1 MWLNWVITCTC
12 LKVPLHA
19 TSPRQGLFILSN
31 YRRGVI
37 FLCYHAIVGVV
48 GCVWTVWE
56 DHNGT
61 IQRLLK
67 GIKLRVITQRRRPA
81 PRDRRQR
88 LNARRN
94 QDLWN
99 CFKTNKMAAV
109 KLPGPPKWRYAR
121 AMRLYIENRTK
132 TGEKPDDVRS
142 DATKSACA
150 SGNFHWDALDCACPL
165 GIPKSGYKSSQ
176 RSRSWL
182 IPSEDLATYTSI
194 LSFFGSTCI
203 CFSTQ
208 FPTLIP
214 LPHRTLSQQSR
225 TKPYWETPVTDSLEY
240 SNWSAPLWC

>member
-1 MWLNWVITCTC
+1 MWLNWVITCTGLEYHLYNQPSTGPIHLELLSERC
-12 LKVPLHA
+12 DISVL
-19 TSPRQGLFILSN
+19 PRHCS
-31 YRRGVI
+31 VW
-37 FLCYHAIVGVV
+37 
-48 GCVWTVWE
+48 GCVWTTWDE
-56 DHNGT
+56 HNEA
-61 IQRLLK
+61 IQRLLE
-67 GIKLRVITQRRRPA
+67 GIKLRAITQRRRPA
-81 PRDRRQR
+81 PKDWRQR

-94 QDLWN
+94 QALWN
-99 CFKTNKMAAV
+99 WFKTDKMAAM
-109 KLPGPPKWRYAR
+109 KPSEPSKWRYAR
-121 AMRLYIENRTK
+121 AKRVYIENRTK
-132 TGEKPDDVRS
+132 TWGKPDDVTT
-142 DATKSACA
+142 DATQSAC
-150 SGNFHWDALDCACPL
+150 SNGNFHWDALDCACPL
-165 GIPKSGYKSSQ
+165 EIPVSGYKSSQ